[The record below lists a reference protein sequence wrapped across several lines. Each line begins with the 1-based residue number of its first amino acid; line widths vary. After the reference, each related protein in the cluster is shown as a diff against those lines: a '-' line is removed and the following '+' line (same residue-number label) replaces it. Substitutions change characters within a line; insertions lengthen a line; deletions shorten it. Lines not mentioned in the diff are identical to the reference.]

1 MSPER
6 IRKISSFKRDERGL
20 QLVELAIVL
29 PVLVL
34 LFAAAAEFGRY
45 FYEYTTLAK
54 GTRVA
59 VRYLATTITNGD
71 CDAAA
76 KNLVVYGNFAGT
88 GSPIVTGLAT
98 SNVEI
103 TRRDDSIPPNLM
115 TGGGIPNTVTIK
127 IINYQHTPPFDLG
140 GLTRSSTTLAVGVK
154 PSVTM
159 RYLLTQPLIPGG
171 APCF

>member
-20 QLVELAIVL
+20 QLVELAIAL
-29 PVLVL
+29 PILIL

-54 GTRVA
+54 GSRVA
-59 VRYLATTITNGD
+59 VRYLATAITNGD

-88 GSPIVTGLAT
+88 GSPIVNGLAP

-103 TRRDDSIPPNLM
+103 TRRDDSVSPNLM
-115 TGGGIPNTVTIK
+115 TGGIPNTVTIN
-127 IINYQHTPPFDLG
+127 IINFQHTPVFDLG
-140 GLTRSSTTLAVGVK
+140 GLTRSSATLAVGVK

-159 RYLLTQPLIPGG
+159 RYLMTQPLVSGA

>member
-1 MSPER
+1 M
-6 IRKISSFKRDERGL
+6 

-29 PVLVL
+29 PVLVV

-54 GTRVA
+54 GSRVA
-59 VRYLATTITNGD
+59 VRYLATAITNGD

-88 GSPIVTGLAT
+88 GNPIVTGLKT

-103 TRRDDSIPPNLM
+103 TRLNEEGDLT
-115 TGGGIPNTVTIK
+115 TGMPNTVTIK
-127 IINYQHTPPFDLG
+127 IINYPHTPIFDLG
-140 GLTRSSTTLAVGVK
+140 GLTKSSTTLAVDVK

-159 RYLLTQPLIPGG
+159 RYLLTQPLIPGA